1 MAKSKSKV
9 YEGKLKEK
17 CKSARKKWL
26 ILTLVG
32 FLTPLLLACISGWYK
47 GESIL
52 LSLFNNGDIILS
64 LFSVTVPATIDIFE
78 IKKYKD
84 DKLEFVFVMSVVL
97 LIFQT
102 GLYILIKSDVENANP
117 YKSVVVSII
126 FVIGI
131 FLWCTYTLN
140 EITRHKYKKIDN
152 TVDKEVDDND
162 E

>member
-1 MAKSKSKV
+1 MTKGKSKV

-47 GESIL
+47 EEPIL
-52 LSLFNNGDIILS
+52 SELFYNGDIILS

-84 DKLEFVFVMSVVL
+84 DKLEFVFAMSVVL

-102 GLYILIKSDVENANP
+102 GLYVLIKNDVGNANHC
-117 YKSVVVSII
+117 KSIIISII
-126 FVIGI
+126 FVVGI
-131 FLWCTYTLN
+131 FLWCTYSLN
-140 EITRHKYKKIDN
+140 EITKHKYKKSDN